1 MLKAVIFDMDGV
13 IIDSEP
19 FHWEVNKKIF
29 KILGLRVSKKD
40 YKKYIGTSNTNMWT
54 DLKSQYHLPQ
64 SLKKLVDMQGSGNVD
79 FLRENQFGPIEGI
92 SALLSELKKK
102 SIDIAL
108 ASSSPSVAIAIV
120 LKKFHFEKYF
130 SVVVSGE
137 DFKKSKPAPD
147 IFLKTARLL
156 RVSPAHC
163 VVIEDSTH
171 GIAAARA
178 AGMKAIGFANKNSWD
193 QDLSRADLVIDDL
206 RKLNVERI
214 RGIIPSFS
222 PPPDFPSRQ
231 PPSRR

>member
-1 MLKAVIFDMDGV
+1 MLKAAIFDMDGV

-29 KILGLRVSKKD
+29 KILGIRASKKD

-54 DLKSQYHLPQ
+54 DLKSRYKLPQ
-64 SLKKLVDMQGSGNVD
+64 SIKKLVAMQGSGNVD

-92 SALLSELKKK
+92 TELLFDLKKNN
-102 SIDIAL
+102 IVIAL
-108 ASSSPSVAIAIV
+108 ASSSPSIAIHLV
-120 LKKFHFEKYF
+120 LKKFNFKNFF

-147 IFLKTARLL
+147 IFLKTAKLMHAL
-156 RVSPAHC
+156 PARC

-171 GIAAARA
+171 GVFAARA
-178 AGMKAIGFANKNSWD
+178 AGMKSIGFANKNSWD
-193 QDLSRADLVIDDL
+193 QDLSQADLIVDDI

-214 RGIIPSFS
+214 RALFS
-222 PPPDFPSRQ
+222 YKSNILSDL
-231 PPSRR
+231 

>member
-92 SALLSELKKK
+92 TELLFDLKKNN
-102 SIDIAL
+102 IVIAL
-108 ASSSPSVAIAIV
+108 ASSSPSIAIHLV
-120 LKKFHFEKYF
+120 LKKFNFKNFF

-147 IFLKTARLL
+147 IFLKTAKLMHAL
-156 RVSPAHC
+156 PARC

-171 GIAAARA
+171 GVFAARA
-178 AGMKAIGFANKNSWD
+178 AGMKSIGFANKNSWD
-193 QDLSRADLVIDDL
+193 QDLSQADLIVDDI

-214 RGIIPSFS
+214 RALFS
-222 PPPDFPSRQ
+222 YKSNILSDL
-231 PPSRR
+231 

>member
-19 FHWEVNKKIF
+19 FHGEVNKRIF
-29 KILGLRVSKKD
+29 KTLGVRVSKKD

-54 DLKSQYHLPQ
+54 DLKTRYNLPQ
-64 SLKKLVDMQGSGNVD
+64 SLQKLVEMQGSGNVD
-79 FLRENQFGPIEGI
+79 FLRANQFGPIEGI
-92 SALLSELKKK
+92 AGLLAELEKK
-102 SIDIAL
+102 SIAIAL

-120 LKKFHFEKYF
+120 LKKFQFENYF
-130 SVVVSGE
+130 PVVVSGE

-147 IFLKTARLL
+147 IFLKTAELL
-156 RVSPAHC
+156 RISPAQC
-163 VVIEDSTH
+163 AVIEDSTH

-193 QDLSRADLVIDDL
+193 QDLSRADLIIDDL

-214 RGIIPSFS
+214 RALFS
-222 PPPDFPSRQ
+222 DKSNILFDL
-231 PPSRR
+231 